1 MDSGECHLRGDWMF
15 LSVQEFPCSIE
26 NVAIGKKVTGG
37 AWQHAGKPFCK
48 LIWPAMINSNKATYE
63 DISSFEGSSLLQ
75 NREDGKSKACD
86 WPKIMTQ
93 TLSKNTQTMG
103 FDLLAGRRPKRN
115 QKLTTRQI
123 DSTYANNATAAWFVK
138 RYLDP
143 PILNIKAWHMHSWVK
158 KIVMTHILEDNTLT
172 MLLPFAALQIF
183 FCF

>member
-1 MDSGECHLRGDWMF
+1 MSGECHLPGD
-15 LSVQEFPCSIE
+15 LSVQVFPCSIE

-86 WPKIMTQ
+86 WPKIKTQ

-115 QKLTTRQI
+115 QKLRTRQI

-143 PILNIKAWHMHSWVK
+143 PILNIKARHMHSWAK

>member
-86 WPKIMTQ
+86 WPKIKTQ

-123 DSTYANNATAAWFVK
+123 DSTYAKNATAAWFVK

-143 PILNIKAWHMHSWVK
+143 PILNIKARHMHSWVK
-158 KIVMTHILEDNTLT
+158 K
-172 MLLPFAALQIF
+172 
-183 FCF
+183 